1 MSIVRLAACFDAD
14 QSRANF
20 SQLKEFGRPDVSIGQ
35 DKIDIGQL
43 FRGQWAADENHI
55 GKAIFLFEFSPHG
68 VNYKGIKD
76 IY

>member
-1 MSIVRLAACFDAD
+1 MISLQILLTHNLEALSIVRLAACFDAN

-55 GKAIFLFEFSPHG
+55 GKSMF
-68 VNYKGIKD
+68 
-76 IY
+76 